1 MALHKGK
8 PSGINKP
15 GIKGTGVPSNYTPGN
30 QKRNIHFTEKYTRD
44 DEELADGL
52 RLQHPNRNANK
63 KNPTNAGGYKN

>member
-15 GIKGTGVPSNYTPGN
+15 VKRGTGIPSDFKPADL
-30 QKRNIHFTEKYTRD
+30 QRDERLADKYIRD
-44 DEELADGL
+44 DEELGGNV
-52 RLQHPNRNANK
+52 RVQHRNRNTNK